1 MRKFYKRKKTT
12 SIKWIKIVLFFLVF
26 YISFTVIKNKIEMT
40 DPNELNVNNE
50 EVVESLKP
58 VFEYGIQL
66 DSFKVIKEVVLNGE
80 NISGIWAR
88 YNMFFLKDDILK
100 KSSEVFD
107 FVKNLKASN
116 NYTVLLKSDTAR
128 YFIYELDKINY
139 VVVDVC
145 DRDNIYV
152 YRDAKEVITKPM
164 FSQAVITSSLSEA
177 CSDEN
182 ISQKLS
188 QEISEI
194 YAWTIDFF
202 TIQQGDVFK
211 VYYENNYIDSCGKEK
226 YIGVGKILAA
236 EFVHKNK
243 SFYAFYFEQNSSYGE
258 YFDENGM
265 TLRKAFLK
273 APLNYYRISSRYSKN
288 RKHPVTGQWK
298 GHFGTDYAAPTGTPI
313 MTTANGT
320 IETASYTKYNGYY
333 VKVRHNSTYSTQY
346 LHMSKIKSN
355 IKKGVYVRQGDIIG
369 YVGSTGLA
377 TGPHVCYR
385 FWKNG
390 VQVDPY
396 KQNLPPGDPIE
407 EKNKAKF
414 LQYKDNLLLKLTQT
428 QTQM

>member
-1 MRKFYKRKKTT
+1 MRKFYKRKKTNK
-12 SIKWIKIVLFFLVF
+12 IKWIKIVLFFLVF
-26 YISFTVIKNKIEMT
+26 YISFALIKNKTEIT
-40 DPNELNVNNE
+40 DSNELNINND
-50 EVVESLKP
+50 VAVEIRKP

-66 DSFKVIKEVVLNGE
+66 DSFKIIKEVVLSGE
-80 NISGIWAR
+80 NISGIWAN

-107 FVKNLKASN
+107 FIKNLKATN

-145 DRDNIYV
+145 DRDNIDV
-152 YRDAKEVITKPM
+152 YKGVKQVITKPM

-177 CSDEN
+177 CSEKN

-202 TIQQGDVFK
+202 TIQEGDIFK

-236 EFVHKNK
+236 EFVHKNQ
-243 SFYAFYFEQNSSYGE
+243 SFYAFYFEQNGNYGE

-298 GHFGTDYAAPTGTPI
+298 GHFGTDYAAPKGTPI

-320 IETASYTKYNGYY
+320 IETASFTKYNGYY
-333 VKVRHNSTYSTQY
+333 VKVKHNSTYSTQY

-355 IKKGVYVRQGDIIG
+355 IKKGVFVKQGDIIG

-396 KQNLPPGDPIE
+396 KQKLPPGEPIE
-407 EKNKAKF
+407 EKNKVKF
-414 LQYKDNLLLKLTQT
+414 LQYKDSLLLKLTQT
-428 QTQM
+428 QM

>member
-1 MRKFYKRKKTT
+1 MRKFYKRKKTNK
-12 SIKWIKIVLFFLVF
+12 IKWIKIVLFFLVF
-26 YISFTVIKNKIEMT
+26 YISFALIKNKTEIT
-40 DPNELNVNNE
+40 DSNELNINNDAA
-50 EVVESLKP
+50 VEIRKP

-66 DSFKVIKEVVLNGE
+66 DSFKIIKEVVLSGE
-80 NISGIWAR
+80 NISGIWAN

-107 FVKNLKASN
+107 FIKNLKATN

-145 DRDNIYV
+145 DRDNIDV
-152 YRDAKEVITKPM
+152 YKGVKQVITKPM

-177 CSDEN
+177 CSEKN

-202 TIQQGDVFK
+202 TIQEGDIFK

-236 EFVHKNK
+236 EFVHKNQ
-243 SFYAFYFEQNSSYGE
+243 SFYAFYFEQNGNYGE

-298 GHFGTDYAAPTGTPI
+298 GHFGTDYAAPKGTPI

-320 IETASYTKYNGYY
+320 IETASFTKYNGYY
-333 VKVRHNSTYSTQY
+333 VKVKHNSTYSTQY

-355 IKKGVYVRQGDIIG
+355 IKKGVFVKQGDIIG

-396 KQNLPPGDPIE
+396 KQKLPPGEPIE
-407 EKNKAKF
+407 EKNKVKF
-414 LQYKDNLLLKLTQT
+414 LQYKDSLLLKLTQT
-428 QTQM
+428 QM

>member
-1 MRKFYKRKKTT
+1 MRKFYKRKKTNK
-12 SIKWIKIVLFFLVF
+12 IKWIKIVLFFLVF
-26 YISFTVIKNKIEMT
+26 YISFALIKNKTEIT
-40 DPNELNVNNE
+40 DSNELNINND
-50 EVVESLKP
+50 VAVEIRKP

-66 DSFKVIKEVVLNGE
+66 DSFKIIKEVVLSGE
-80 NISGIWAR
+80 NISGIWAN

-107 FVKNLKASN
+107 FIKNLKATN

-145 DRDNIYV
+145 DRDNIDV
-152 YRDAKEVITKPM
+152 YKGVKQVITKPM
-164 FSQAVITSSLSEA
+164 FSQSVITSSLSEA
-177 CSDEN
+177 CSEKN

-202 TIQQGDVFK
+202 TIQEGDIFK

-236 EFVHKNK
+236 EFVHKNQ
-243 SFYAFYFEQNSSYGE
+243 SFYAFYFEQNGNYGE

-298 GHFGTDYAAPTGTPI
+298 GHFGTDYAAPKGTPI

-320 IETASYTKYNGYY
+320 IETASFTKYNGYY
-333 VKVRHNSTYSTQY
+333 VKVKHNSTYSTQY

-355 IKKGVYVRQGDIIG
+355 IKKGVFVKQGDIIG

-396 KQNLPPGDPIE
+396 KQKLPPGDPIE
-407 EKNKAKF
+407 EKNKVKF
-414 LQYKDNLLLKLTQT
+414 LQYKDSLLLKLTQT
-428 QTQM
+428 QM

>member
-1 MRKFYKRKKTT
+1 MRKFYKRKKTNK
-12 SIKWIKIVLFFLVF
+12 IKWIKIVLFFLVF
-26 YISFTVIKNKIEMT
+26 YISFALIKNKTVIT
-40 DPNELNVNNE
+40 DSDELNINNE
-50 EVVESLKP
+50 VAVETRKP

-66 DSFKVIKEVVLNGE
+66 DSFKIIKEVVLSGE
-80 NISGIWAR
+80 NISGIWAN
-88 YNMFFLKDDILK
+88 YNMFFLKDDILT
-100 KSSEVFD
+100 KSLGVFD
-107 FVKNLKASN
+107 FVKNLKATN
-116 NYTVLLKSDTAR
+116 NYTVLLKGDTAR

-145 DRDNIYV
+145 DRDNIDV
-152 YRDAKEVITKPM
+152 YKGVKQVITKPM

-177 CSDEN
+177 CSEKN

-202 TIQQGDVFK
+202 RIQEGDIFK
-211 VYYENNYIDSCGKEK
+211 VYYENNYVDSCGKEK

-236 EFVHKNK
+236 EFVHKNQ
-243 SFYAFYFEQNSSYGE
+243 SFYAFYFEQNGNYGE

-298 GHFGTDYAAPTGTPI
+298 GHFGTDYAAPKGTPI

-320 IETASYTKYNGYY
+320 IEIASFTKYNGYY
-333 VKVRHNSTYSTQY
+333 VKVKHNSTYSTQY

-355 IKKGVYVRQGDIIG
+355 IKKGVFVKQGDIIG

-396 KQNLPPGDPIE
+396 KQKLPPGDPIE
-407 EKNKAKF
+407 EKNKVKF
-414 LQYKDNLLLKLTQT
+414 LQYKDSLLLKLTQT
-428 QTQM
+428 QM

>member
-1 MRKFYKRKKTT
+1 MRKFYKRKKTNK
-12 SIKWIKIVLFFLVF
+12 IKWIKIVLFFLVF
-26 YISFTVIKNKIEMT
+26 YISFALIKNKTVIT
-40 DPNELNVNNE
+40 DSDELNTNNE
-50 EVVESLKP
+50 AAVETRKP

-66 DSFKVIKEVVLNGE
+66 DSFKIIKEVVLSGE
-80 NISGIWAR
+80 NISGIWAN
-88 YNMFFLKDDILK
+88 YNMFFLKDDILT
-100 KSSEVFD
+100 KSLGVFD
-107 FVKNLKASN
+107 FVKNLKATN
-116 NYTVLLKSDTAR
+116 NYTVLLKGDTAR

-145 DRDNIYV
+145 DRDNIDV
-152 YRDAKEVITKPM
+152 YKGVKQVITKPM

-177 CSDEN
+177 CSEKN

-202 TIQQGDVFK
+202 RIQEGDIFK
-211 VYYENNYIDSCGKEK
+211 VYYENNYVDSCGKEK

-236 EFVHKNK
+236 EFVHKNQ
-243 SFYAFYFEQNSSYGE
+243 SFYAFYFEQNGNYGE

-298 GHFGTDYAAPTGTPI
+298 GHFGTDYAAPKGTPI

-320 IETASYTKYNGYY
+320 IEIASFTKYNGYY
-333 VKVRHNSTYSTQY
+333 VKVKHNSTYSTQY

-355 IKKGVYVRQGDIIG
+355 IKKGVFVKQGDIIG

-396 KQNLPPGDPIE
+396 KQKLPPGDPIE
-407 EKNKAKF
+407 EKNKVKF
-414 LQYKDNLLLKLTQT
+414 LQYKDSLLLKLTQT